1 VLVEVAY
8 SIWCYSDE
16 HGMGTSVDQNLSLAH
31 KQCKKE
37 HKSGFLPGLY
47 VKPSDSDEDN
57 QLPF

>member
-1 VLVEVAY
+1 
-8 SIWCYSDE
+8 
-16 HGMGTSVDQNLSLAH
+16 MGTSVDQNLSLAH